1 MWKFSCHFQFKTF
14 PFDSQECCMSYGEN
28 KDNASAVKMKTAEI
42 YFANESTKFAP
53 IVVDNLHFPYEFHII
68 SLPTFNYTDAS
79 YGQVLSK
86 TGICINMKRRTR
98 GHLDSGYYYPTTAFA
113 VLSMISYLINPDSVN
128 NYCSVHICHPLSS
141 SNG

>member
-1 MWKFSCHFQFKTF
+1 M
-14 PFDSQECCMSYGEN
+14 N
-28 KDNASAVKMKTAEI
+28 TAEI

-53 IVVDNLHFPYEFHII
+53 IVVDHLHFPYEFHIT
-68 SLPTFNYTDAS
+68 SWPTFNYTDAS
-79 YGQVLSK
+79 YGYVLSK

-128 NYCSVHICHPLSS
+128 GLISYYFSIHSQMNYFDKNPL
-141 SNG
+141 